1 MKSRRGS
8 LAVVGSGIESMG
20 QMTPS
25 ARREIE
31 RAGELFY
38 LVSDPLT
45 PATLQELNP
54 RAQSLHHLY
63 AVGKHRLRTYAA
75 VVERVLAEVRA
86 GKRVC
91 LVLYGHPG
99 VFALPGHAVVRRAQ
113 AEGYRARM
121 LPGVSADA
129 CLIADLNVD
138 PSNGWQAY
146 EATDFLLRNRRPDP
160 RVALVLWQVGVIGR
174 FDLPSGRIDTRKLQ
188 VLTDRLAKTY
198 SPKHHAILYEA
209 STLPGFDPSI
219 EEIALGR
226 LHRGRISAVTTLYVP
241 PERAS
246 EIDPRM
252 LRKLGIKP
260 SDRLTC
266 LR

>member
-1 MKSRRGS
+1 MKKLRGS

-31 RAGELFY
+31 RAEELFY

-45 PATLQELNP
+45 PARLQALNP
-54 RAQSLHHLY
+54 RARSLHHLY
-63 AVGKHRLRTYAA
+63 AVGKHRLKTYAA
-75 VVERVLAEVRA
+75 IVESVLAEVRR

-99 VFALPGHAVVRRAQ
+99 VFAIPGHAAVRRAQ
-113 AEGYRARM
+113 DEGYRASM

-146 EATDFLLRNRRPDP
+146 EATDFVLRKRRADP
-160 RVALVLWQVGVIGR
+160 EVSLVLWQVGAIGQ
-174 FDLPSGRIDTRKLQ
+174 FDYPAPHADAARLK
-188 VLTDRLAKTY
+188 VLGDRLTKIY
-198 SPKHHAILYEA
+198 SPRHVGILYQA
-209 STLPGFDPSI
+209 SILPGFEPMI
-219 EEIALGR
+219 EEVALGK
-226 LHRGRISAVTTLYVP
+226 LHRAKVSVTATLYVP
-241 PERAS
+241 PERRAT
-246 EIDPRM
+246 IDPKM

-260 SDRLTC
+260 KDRLSC